1 MLEYLS
7 MGGWMMVPLFLC
19 SVIATAIVL
28 ERFWTLRQDKVA
40 PRSLL
45 NDLLMVSRENLVDEV
60 FLKRVEVSSPLGAV
74 LASCMANS
82 QRPRDEVKEIVEE
95 VGRHV
100 AFNLASYLNILGT
113 IASVAPLLGLL
124 GTVLGMIEVFAV
136 ITVSGIGQAGELAGG
151 ISQALVSTAAGLVV
165 AIPTLM
171 FYRYFQGRVETLVI
185 SMEKETMRLLEF
197 LQEGQ
202 QQG

>member
-1 MLEYLS
+1 VIEYLS
-7 MGGWMMVPLFLC
+7 MGGWMMVPIFLC
-19 SVIATAIVL
+19 SVIATAIVF
-28 ERFWTLRQDKVA
+28 ERFWTLRQEKVA

-45 NDLLMVSRENLVDEV
+45 KDLLVVSRENLVDEA
-60 FLKRVEVSSPLGAV
+60 FLKRVEGSSPLGTV

-100 AFNLASYLNILGT
+100 AFNLVSYLNILST

-136 ITVSGIGQAGELAGG
+136 ITVNGIGQAGELAGG

-165 AIPTLM
+165 AIPSLM
-171 FYRYFQGRVETLVI
+171 FYRYFQGRVEAIVI
-185 SMEKETMRLLEF
+185 SMEKDTMRLLEF

-202 QQG
+202 RQG

>member
-1 MLEYLS
+1 
-7 MGGWMMVPLFLC
+7 MMVPLFLC
-19 SVIATAIVL
+19 SVIATAVVF
-28 ERFWTLRQDKVA
+28 ERFWTLRQEKVA

-45 NDLLMVSRENLVDEV
+45 NDLLVVSRENLVDEA
-60 FLKRVEVSSPLGAV
+60 FLKRVEMSSPLGTV

-100 AFNLASYLNILGT
+100 AFNLVSYLNILST

-136 ITVSGIGQAGELAGG
+136 ITVNGIGQAGELAGG

>member
-1 MLEYLS
+1 MIEYLS

-19 SVIATAIVL
+19 SVIATAIVF
-28 ERFWTLRQDKVA
+28 ERFWTLRQEKVA
-40 PRSLL
+40 PRGLL
-45 NDLLMVSRENLVDEV
+45 NDLLVVSRENLVDEA

-95 VGRHV
+95 VGRHI
-100 AFNLASYLNILGT
+100 AFKLASYLNILGT

-136 ITVSGIGQAGELAGG
+136 ITVNGIGQAGELAGG

-165 AIPTLM
+165 AIPSLM
-171 FYRYFQGRVETLVI
+171 FYRYFQGKVEAIVI
-185 SMEKETMRLLEF
+185 SMEKDTMRLLEF

-202 QQG
+202 TQG

>member
-1 MLEYLS
+1 
-7 MGGWMMVPLFLC
+7 MMVPLFLC
-19 SVIATAIVL
+19 SVIATAVVF
-28 ERFWTLRQDKVA
+28 ERFWTLRQEKVA

-45 NDLLMVSRENLVDEV
+45 NDLLVVSRENLVDEA
-60 FLKRVEVSSPLGAV
+60 FLKRVEMSSPLGTV

-100 AFNLASYLNILGT
+100 AFNLVSYLNILST

-136 ITVSGIGQAGELAGG
+136 ITVNGIGQAGELAGG

-165 AIPTLM
+165 AIPSLM
-171 FYRYFQGRVETLVI
+171 FYRYFQGRVEAIVV
-185 SMEKETMRLLEF
+185 SMEKDTIRLLEF

-202 QQG
+202 RQG

>member
-1 MLEYLS
+1 
-7 MGGWMMVPLFLC
+7 MMVPLFLC
-19 SVIATAIVL
+19 SVIATAVVF
-28 ERFWTLRQDKVA
+28 ERFWTLRQEKVA

-45 NDLLMVSRENLVDEV
+45 NDLLVVSRENLVDEA
-60 FLKRVEVSSPLGAV
+60 FLKRVEMSSPLGTV

-100 AFNLASYLNILGT
+100 AFNLVSYLNILST

-136 ITVSGIGQAGELAGG
+136 ITVNGIGQAGELAGG

-165 AIPTLM
+165 AIPSLM
-171 FYRYFQGRVETLVI
+171 FYRYFQGRVEAIVI
-185 SMEKETMRLLEF
+185 SMEKDTLRLLEF

-202 QQG
+202 RQG

>member
-1 MLEYLS
+1 
-7 MGGWMMVPLFLC
+7 MMVPLFLC
-19 SVIATAIVL
+19 SVIATTVVF
-28 ERFWTLRQDKVA
+28 ERFWTLRQEKVA

-45 NDLLMVSRENLVDEV
+45 NDLLVVSRENLVDEA
-60 FLKRVEVSSPLGAV
+60 FLKRVEMSSPLGTV

-100 AFNLASYLNILGT
+100 AFNLVSYLNILGT

-136 ITVSGIGQAGELAGG
+136 ITVNGIGQAGELAGG
-151 ISQALVSTAAGLVV
+151 VSQALVSTAAGLVV
-165 AIPTLM
+165 AIPSLM
-171 FYRYFQGRVETLVI
+171 FYRYFQGRVEALVI
-185 SMEKETMRLLEF
+185 SMEKDTMRLLEF

>member
-1 MLEYLS
+1 
-7 MGGWMMVPLFLC
+7 MMVPLFLC
-19 SVIATAIVL
+19 SVIATAIVF
-28 ERFWTLRQDKVA
+28 ERFWTLRQEKVA

-45 NDLLMVSRENLVDEV
+45 NDLLVVSRENLVDEA
-60 FLKRVEVSSPLGAV
+60 FLKRVEMSSPLGTV

-100 AFNLASYLNILGT
+100 AFNLVSYLNILST

-136 ITVSGIGQAGELAGG
+136 ITVDGIGQAGELAGG

-165 AIPTLM
+165 AIPSLM
-171 FYRYFQGRVETLVI
+171 FYRYFQGRVEAIVI
-185 SMEKETMRLLEF
+185 SMEKDTMRLLEF

>member
-1 MLEYLS
+1 
-7 MGGWMMVPLFLC
+7 MMVPLFLC

-45 NDLLMVSRENLVDEV
+45 NDLLVVSRENLVDEA

-82 QRPRDEVKEIVEE
+82 QRPRDEVKEIVEG

-151 ISQALVSTAAGLVV
+151 ISQALVSTATGLVV

>member
-1 MLEYLS
+1 MIEYLS

-19 SVIATAIVL
+19 SVIATAIVF
-28 ERFWTLRQDKVA
+28 ERFWTLRQEKVA
-40 PRSLL
+40 PRGLL
-45 NDLLMVSRENLVDEV
+45 NDLLVVSRENLVDEA
-60 FLKRVEVSSPLGAV
+60 FLKRVEMSSPLGMV

-100 AFNLASYLNILGT
+100 AFNLVSYLNILST

-136 ITVSGIGQAGELAGG
+136 ITVNGIGQAGELAGG

-165 AIPTLM
+165 AIPSLM
-171 FYRYFQGRVETLVI
+171 FYRYFQGKVEAIVI
-185 SMEKETMRLLEF
+185 SMEKDTMRLLEF

-202 QQG
+202 RQG

>member
-1 MLEYLS
+1 MIEYLS

-19 SVIATAIVL
+19 SVIATAIVF
-28 ERFWTLRQDKVA
+28 ERFWTLRQEKVA

-45 NDLLMVSRENLVDEV
+45 NDLLVVSRENLVDEA
-60 FLKRVEVSSPLGAV
+60 FLKRVEMSSPLGTV

-100 AFNLASYLNILGT
+100 AFNLVSYLNILST

-136 ITVSGIGQAGELAGG
+136 ITVNGIGQAGELAGG

-165 AIPTLM
+165 AIPSLM
-171 FYRYFQGRVETLVI
+171 FYRYFQGKVEAIVI
-185 SMEKETMRLLEF
+185 SMEKDTMRLLEF

-202 QQG
+202 RQG

>member
-1 MLEYLS
+1 
-7 MGGWMMVPLFLC
+7 MMVPLFLC
-19 SVIATAIVL
+19 SVIATAVVF
-28 ERFWTLRQDKVA
+28 ERFWTLRQEKVA

-45 NDLLMVSRENLVDEV
+45 NDLLVVSRENLVDEA
-60 FLKRVEVSSPLGAV
+60 FLKRVEMSSPLGTV

-100 AFNLASYLNILGT
+100 AFNLVSYLNILST

-136 ITVSGIGQAGELAGG
+136 ITVNGIGHAGELAGG

-165 AIPTLM
+165 AIPSLM
-171 FYRYFQGRVETLVI
+171 FYRYFQGRVEAIVI
-185 SMEKETMRLLEF
+185 SMEKDTMRLLEF

-202 QQG
+202 TQG

>member
-1 MLEYLS
+1 
-7 MGGWMMVPLFLC
+7 
-19 SVIATAIVL
+19 
-28 ERFWTLRQDKVA
+28 
-40 PRSLL
+40 
-45 NDLLMVSRENLVDEV
+45 
-60 FLKRVEVSSPLGAV
+60 
-74 LASCMANS
+74 MANS

-100 AFNLASYLNILGT
+100 AFNLVSYLNILGT

-136 ITVSGIGQAGELAGG
+136 ITVSGVGQAGELAGG

-171 FYRYFQGRVETLVI
+171 FYRYFQGRVEALVI

-202 QQG
+202 RQG

>member
-1 MLEYLS
+1 
-7 MGGWMMVPLFLC
+7 MMVPLFLC

-40 PRSLL
+40 PRNLL
-45 NDLLMVSRENLVDEV
+45 NDLLVVSRENLVDEA

-124 GTVLGMIEVFAV
+124 GTVLGMIEVFGV

>member
-1 MLEYLS
+1 
-7 MGGWMMVPLFLC
+7 MMVPLFLC
-19 SVIATAIVL
+19 SVIATAVVF
-28 ERFWTLRQDKVA
+28 ERFWTLRQEKVA

-45 NDLLMVSRENLVDEV
+45 NDLLVVSRENLVDEA
-60 FLKRVEVSSPLGAV
+60 FLKRVEMSSPLGTV

-100 AFNLASYLNILGT
+100 AFNLVSYLNILST

-136 ITVSGIGQAGELAGG
+136 ITVNGIGQAGELAGG

-165 AIPTLM
+165 AIPSLM
-171 FYRYFQGRVETLVI
+171 FYRYFQGKVEAIVI
-185 SMEKETMRLLEF
+185 SMEKDTMRLLEF

-202 QQG
+202 RQG

>member
-1 MLEYLS
+1 
-7 MGGWMMVPLFLC
+7 MMVPLFLC
-19 SVIATAIVL
+19 SVIATAVVF
-28 ERFWTLRQDKVA
+28 ERFWTLRQEKVA

-45 NDLLMVSRENLVDEV
+45 NDLLVVSRENLVDEA
-60 FLKRVEVSSPLGAV
+60 FLKRVEMSSPLGTV

-100 AFNLASYLNILGT
+100 AFNLVSYLNILST

-136 ITVSGIGQAGELAGG
+136 ITVNGIGQAGELAGG
-151 ISQALVSTAAGLVV
+151 ISQALVTTAAGLVV
-165 AIPTLM
+165 AIPSLM
-171 FYRYFQGRVETLVI
+171 FYRYFQGRVEAIVI
-185 SMEKETMRLLEF
+185 SMEKDTLRLLEF

-202 QQG
+202 RQG

>member
-1 MLEYLS
+1 
-7 MGGWMMVPLFLC
+7 MMVPLFLC
-19 SVIATAIVL
+19 SVIATTVVF
-28 ERFWTLRQDKVA
+28 ERFWTLRQEKVA

-45 NDLLMVSRENLVDEV
+45 NDLLVVSRENLVDEA
-60 FLKRVEVSSPLGAV
+60 FLKRVEMSSPLGTV

-100 AFNLASYLNILGT
+100 AFNLVSYLNILGT
-113 IASVAPLLGLL
+113 IAAVAPLLGLL

-136 ITVSGIGQAGELAGG
+136 ITVNGIGQAGELAGG

-165 AIPTLM
+165 AIPSLM
-171 FYRYFQGRVETLVI
+171 FYRYFQGRVEAIVI
-185 SMEKETMRLLEF
+185 SMEKDTMRLLEF

-202 QQG
+202 RQG

>member
-1 MLEYLS
+1 

>member
-1 MLEYLS
+1 
-7 MGGWMMVPLFLC
+7 MMVPLFLC
-19 SVIATAIVL
+19 SVIATTVVF
-28 ERFWTLRQDKVA
+28 ERFWTLRQEKVA

-45 NDLLMVSRENLVDEV
+45 NDLLVVSRENLVDEA
-60 FLKRVEVSSPLGAV
+60 FLKRVEMSSPLGTV

-100 AFNLASYLNILGT
+100 AFNLVSYLNILST

-136 ITVSGIGQAGELAGG
+136 ITVNGIGQAGELAGG

-165 AIPTLM
+165 AIPSLM
-171 FYRYFQGRVETLVI
+171 FYRYFQGRVEAIVI
-185 SMEKETMRLLEF
+185 SMEKDTMRLLEF

-202 QQG
+202 TQG

>member
-1 MLEYLS
+1 MIEYLS

-19 SVIATAIVL
+19 SVIATAIVF
-28 ERFWTLRQDKVA
+28 ERFWTLRQEKVA
-40 PRSLL
+40 PKSLL
-45 NDLLMVSRENLVDEV
+45 NDLLVVSRENLVDEA
-60 FLKRVEVSSPLGAV
+60 FLKRVEMSSPLGAV

-100 AFNLASYLNILGT
+100 AFNLVSYLNILST

-136 ITVSGIGQAGELAGG
+136 ITVNGIGQAGELAGG

-165 AIPTLM
+165 AIPSLM
-171 FYRYFQGRVETLVI
+171 FYRYFQGRVEAIVI
-185 SMEKETMRLLEF
+185 SMEKDTMRLLEF

-202 QQG
+202 RQG

>member
-1 MLEYLS
+1 

-19 SVIATAIVL
+19 SVIATAVVF
-28 ERFWTLRQDKVA
+28 ERFWTLRQEKVA

-45 NDLLMVSRENLVDEV
+45 NDLLVVSRENLVDEA
-60 FLKRVEVSSPLGAV
+60 FLKRVEMSSPLGTV

-100 AFNLASYLNILGT
+100 AFNLVSYLNILST

-136 ITVSGIGQAGELAGG
+136 ITVNGIGQAGELAGG

-165 AIPTLM
+165 AIPSLM
-171 FYRYFQGRVETLVI
+171 FYRYFQGRVEAIVI
-185 SMEKETMRLLEF
+185 SMEKDTLRLLEF

-202 QQG
+202 RQG

>member
-1 MLEYLS
+1 MIEYLS
-7 MGGWMMVPLFLC
+7 MGGWMMVPIFLC
-19 SVIATAIVL
+19 SVIATAIVF
-28 ERFWTLRQDKVA
+28 ERFWTLRQEKVA

-45 NDLLMVSRENLVDEV
+45 KDLLVVSRENLVDEA
-60 FLKRVEVSSPLGAV
+60 FLKRVEGSSPLGTV

-100 AFNLASYLNILGT
+100 AFNLVSYLNILST

-136 ITVSGIGQAGELAGG
+136 ITVNGIGQAGELAGG
-151 ISQALVSTAAGLVV
+151 IYQALVSTAAGLVV
-165 AIPTLM
+165 AIPSLM
-171 FYRYFQGRVETLVI
+171 FYRYFQSRVEAIVI
-185 SMEKETMRLLEF
+185 SMEKDTIRLLEF

-202 QQG
+202 RQG

>member
-1 MLEYLS
+1 
-7 MGGWMMVPLFLC
+7 MMVPLFLC
-19 SVIATAIVL
+19 SVIATAVVF
-28 ERFWTLRQDKVA
+28 ERFWTLRQEKVA

-45 NDLLMVSRENLVDEV
+45 NDLLVVSRENLVDEA
-60 FLKRVEVSSPLGAV
+60 FLKRVEMSSPLGTV

-100 AFNLASYLNILGT
+100 AFNLVSYLNILST

-136 ITVSGIGQAGELAGG
+136 ITVNGIGQAGELAGG

-165 AIPTLM
+165 AIPSLM
-171 FYRYFQGRVETLVI
+171 FYRYFQGRVEAIVI
-185 SMEKETMRLLEF
+185 SMEKDTMRLLEF

-202 QQG
+202 RQG

>member
-1 MLEYLS
+1 
-7 MGGWMMVPLFLC
+7 MMVPLFLC
-19 SVIATAIVL
+19 SVIATAVVF
-28 ERFWTLRQDKVA
+28 ERFWTLRQEKVA

-45 NDLLMVSRENLVDEV
+45 NDLLVVSRENLVDEA
-60 FLKRVEVSSPLGAV
+60 FLKRVEMSSPLGTV

-100 AFNLASYLNILGT
+100 AFNLVSYLNILST

-171 FYRYFQGRVETLVI
+171 FYRYFQGRVEAIVI
-185 SMEKETMRLLEF
+185 SMEKDTMRLLEF

-202 QQG
+202 RQG

>member
-1 MLEYLS
+1 VIEYLS

-19 SVIATAIVL
+19 SVIATAIVF
-28 ERFWTLRQDKVA
+28 ERFWTLRQEKVA

-45 NDLLMVSRENLVDEV
+45 NDLLVVSRENLVDEA
-60 FLKRVEVSSPLGAV
+60 FLKRVEMSSPLGMV

-100 AFNLASYLNILGT
+100 AFNLVSYLNILST

-136 ITVSGIGQAGELAGG
+136 ITVNGIGQAGELAGG

-165 AIPTLM
+165 AIPSLM
-171 FYRYFQGRVETLVI
+171 FYRYFLGRVEALVI
-185 SMEKETMRLLEF
+185 SMEKEAMKLLQF
-197 LQEGQ
+197 LQDGQ
-202 QQG
+202 RQS

>member
-1 MLEYLS
+1 

-19 SVIATAIVL
+19 SVIATAIVF
-28 ERFWTLRQDKVA
+28 ERFWTLRQEKVA

-45 NDLLMVSRENLVDEV
+45 NDLLVVSRENLVDEA
-60 FLKRVEVSSPLGAV
+60 FLKRVEMSSPLGTV

-100 AFNLASYLNILGT
+100 AFNLVSYLNILST

-136 ITVSGIGQAGELAGG
+136 ITVNGIGQAGELAGG

-165 AIPTLM
+165 AIPSLM
-171 FYRYFQGRVETLVI
+171 FYRYFQGRVEAIVI
-185 SMEKETMRLLEF
+185 SMEKDTMRLLEF

-202 QQG
+202 RQG

>member
-1 MLEYLS
+1 
-7 MGGWMMVPLFLC
+7 MMVPLFLC

-45 NDLLMVSRENLVDEV
+45 NDLLVVSRENLVDEA

-82 QRPRDEVKEIVEE
+82 QRPRDEVKEIVEG

-136 ITVSGIGQAGELAGG
+136 ITASGIGQAGELAGG

>member
-1 MLEYLS
+1 
-7 MGGWMMVPLFLC
+7 MMVPIFLC

-40 PRSLL
+40 PRNLL
-45 NDLLMVSRENLVDEV
+45 NDLLVVSRENLVDEA

-124 GTVLGMIEVFAV
+124 GTVLGMIEVFGV

>member
-1 MLEYLS
+1 
-7 MGGWMMVPLFLC
+7 MMVPLFLC

-40 PRSLL
+40 PRRLL
-45 NDLLMVSRENLVDEV
+45 NDLLVVSRENLVDEA

-197 LQEGQ
+197 LKEGQ

>member
-1 MLEYLS
+1 
-7 MGGWMMVPLFLC
+7 MMVPIFLC

-40 PRSLL
+40 PRRLL
-45 NDLLMVSRENLVDEV
+45 NDLLVVSRENLVDEA

-124 GTVLGMIEVFAV
+124 GTVLGMIEVFGV

-197 LQEGQ
+197 LKEGQ

>member
-1 MLEYLS
+1 
-7 MGGWMMVPLFLC
+7 MMVPLFLC
-19 SVIATAIVL
+19 SVIATAIVF
-28 ERFWTLRQDKVA
+28 ERFWTLRQEKVA

-45 NDLLMVSRENLVDEV
+45 NDLLVVSRENLVDEA
-60 FLKRVEVSSPLGAV
+60 FLKRVEMSSPLGTV

-100 AFNLASYLNILGT
+100 AFNLVSYLNILGT

-136 ITVSGIGQAGELAGG
+136 ITVNGIGQAGELAGG

-165 AIPTLM
+165 AIPSLM
-171 FYRYFQGRVETLVI
+171 FYRYFQGKVEAIVI
-185 SMEKETMRLLEF
+185 SMEKDTMRLLEF

-202 QQG
+202 RQG

>member
-1 MLEYLS
+1 
-7 MGGWMMVPLFLC
+7 MMVPLFLC

-45 NDLLMVSRENLVDEV
+45 NDLLVVSRENLVDEA

>member
-1 MLEYLS
+1 
-7 MGGWMMVPLFLC
+7 MMVPLFLC
-19 SVIATAIVL
+19 SVIATAIVC

-40 PRSLL
+40 PRGLL
-45 NDLLMVSRENLVDEV
+45 DDLLVVSRENLVDEA

-100 AFNLASYLNILGT
+100 AFNLAGYLNILGT
-113 IASVAPLLGLL
+113 IASVSPLLGLL

-171 FYRYFQGRVETLVI
+171 FYRYFQGRVEALVI
-185 SMEKETMRLLEF
+185 SMEKETMKLLEF
-197 LQEGQ
+197 LQKGRRQ
-202 QQG
+202 D